1 MKLESRCPLI
11 NRFLVK
17 TSVVKLIGGLHDKYS
32 YRREADLDSK
42 LSKRITHSHNPRCGF
57 KTGVPSGER
66 GNLPERPADP
76 TLAPRVS
83 FTPVVLNSSK

>member
-1 MKLESRCPLI
+1 MYLSFMTNTVIE
-11 NRFLVK
+11 V
-17 TSVVKLIGGLHDKYS
+17 TV
-32 YRREADLDSK
+32 LDSK
-42 LSKRITHSHNPRCGF
+42 LSKRITDSHPRCGF

-66 GNLPERPADP
+66 GNLPERLADP

>member
-1 MKLESRCPLI
+1 MTNTVIEVRLILTPNFPKESLI
-11 NRFLVK
+11 
-17 TSVVKLIGGLHDKYS
+17 LI
-32 YRREADLDSK
+32 
-42 LSKRITHSHNPRCGF
+42 PRCGF

-66 GNLPERPADP
+66 GNRPERLADP

>member
-1 MKLESRCPLI
+1 MYLSFMTNTVI
-11 NRFLVK
+11 DV
-17 TSVVKLIGGLHDKYS
+17 TV
-32 YRREADLDSK
+32 LDSK
-42 LSKRITHSHNPRCGF
+42 LSKRITHSHDPRCGF